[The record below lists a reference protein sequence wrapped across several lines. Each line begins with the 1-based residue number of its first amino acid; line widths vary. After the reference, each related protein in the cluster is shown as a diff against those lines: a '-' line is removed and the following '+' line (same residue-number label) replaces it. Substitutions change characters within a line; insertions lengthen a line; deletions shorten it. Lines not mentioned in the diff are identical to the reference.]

1 MRSQSS
7 LACKLV
13 CGPLSLWQHT
23 CSVVLCLGGMLTQ
36 VPLDHTVSAVME
48 PVQGAGWLQF
58 APVSQSWRPGGGAQG
73 LCGLHSQCRLPECGI
88 WKSGQGGAS
97 LAVSLASG
105 HYGHLGPLG
114 EVVCHSLQGRGSHPS
129 GVRASQG
136 LIVSDQGGGPGQSE
150 CWCGCAPGLCCCPLQ
165 DGVGSVPGF
174 FKFFKKSDREKERE
188 ESNSTYI

>member
-1 MRSQSS
+1 MPG
-7 LACKLV
+7 AWWH
-13 CGPLSLWQHT
+13 PWSLWQHT

-36 VPLDHTVSAVME
+36 VPLAHTVSAVME

-114 EVVCHSLQGRGSHPS
+114 EVVCHSLQGRGSHPA

-136 LIVSDQGGGPGQSE
+136 LTVRDPGQSE
-150 CWCGCAPGLCCCPLQ
+150 CWCGCSPGLRCCPPSGWCRLCTR
-165 DGVGSVPGF
+165 F
-174 FKFFKKSDREKERE
+174 FKFFKKPDRERERE
-188 ESNSTYI
+188 ESNSTHI